1 MEQAR
6 PALSFFRL
14 LIASIICLLP
24 GRVILAA
31 DINPADIDKGMQIAF
46 EPKKG
51 NCLACHAIAGGNSP
65 GSIAPT
71 LVSMKARFPDREKLR
86 QQIWDSRGN
95 DPHTLMPPFG
105 KFRILTDQ
113 EIERVIDYLYTL

>member
-51 NCLACHAIAGGNSP
+51 NCLACHVIAGGNSP
-65 GSIAPT
+65 GSAGPR
-71 LVSMKARFPDREKLR
+71 LVSMKARYPDREKLR

-105 KFRILTDQ
+105 KFRILTEQ

>member
-1 MEQAR
+1 MGLAR
-6 PALSFFRL
+6 PTLSLFWL
-14 LIASIICLLP
+14 LIALTICLLP
-24 GRVILAA
+24 GRVVHAA
-31 DINPADIDKGMQIAF
+31 DIFPADADKGRQIAF

-51 NCLACHAIAGGNSP
+51 NCLACHTIADGNSP
-65 GSIAPT
+65 GSIGPR

-105 KFRILTDQ
+105 KFRILTDE

>member
-51 NCLACHAIAGGNSP
+51 NCLACHVITGGNSP
-65 GSIAPT
+65 GSVGPT

-86 QQIWDSRGN
+86 QQISDSRGN

-105 KFRILTDQ
+105 KFRILTEQ

>member
-1 MEQAR
+1 MNQAR

-14 LIASIICLLP
+14 LIASTIFLLP
-24 GRVILAA
+24 GGVVLAA
-31 DINPADIDKGMQIAF
+31 DITPADVDKGKQIAF

-51 NCLACHAIAGGNSP
+51 NCLACHAIAGGDSP
-65 GSIAPT
+65 GSIGPT

-105 KFRILTDQ
+105 KFRILTEQ

>member
-1 MEQAR
+1 MDLAR
-6 PALSFFRL
+6 PTLSFFRL
-14 LIASIICLLP
+14 LIAFTICLLP
-24 GRVILAA
+24 GRVVLAA
-31 DINPADIDKGMQIAF
+31 DINPADIDKGRQLSF

-71 LVSMKARFPDREKLR
+71 LVSMKARYPDREKLR
-86 QQIWDSRGN
+86 LQIWDSRGN

>member
-1 MEQAR
+1 MGLAR
-6 PALSFFRL
+6 PTLSSFWLLTALT
-14 LIASIICLLP
+14 ICLLP
-24 GRVILAA
+24 GRVVVAA
-31 DINPADIDKGMQIAF
+31 DIFPADADKGRQIAF

-51 NCLACHAIAGGNSP
+51 NCLACHTIAGGNSP
-65 GSIAPT
+65 GSIGPT
-71 LVSMKARFPDREKLR
+71 LISMKARFPDRAKLR

>member
-1 MEQAR
+1 MGLAR
-6 PALSFFRL
+6 PTLSFFWL
-14 LIASIICLLP
+14 LIALAICLLP
-24 GRVILAA
+24 GRVVLAA
-31 DINPADIDKGMQIAF
+31 DINQANAEKGRQIAF

-51 NCLACHAIAGGNSP
+51 NCLACHTIAGGNSP
-65 GSIAPT
+65 GSIGPT
-71 LVSMKARFPDREKLR
+71 LISMKARFPDRAKLR

-113 EIERVIDYLYTL
+113 EIERLIDYLYTL

>member
-51 NCLACHAIAGGNSP
+51 NCLACHVIAGGNSP
-65 GSIAPT
+65 GSVGPT
-71 LVSMKARFPDREKLR
+71 LVSMKARYPDREKLR

-105 KFRILTDQ
+105 KFRILTEQ

>member
-1 MEQAR
+1 MGLAR
-6 PALSFFRL
+6 PTLSFFWL
-14 LIASIICLLP
+14 LIALTICLLP
-24 GRVILAA
+24 GRVVLAA
-31 DINPADIDKGMQIAF
+31 DIFPVDADKGRQIAF
-46 EPKKG
+46 EPRKG
-51 NCLACHAIAGGNSP
+51 NCLACHTIADGNSP
-65 GSIAPT
+65 GSIGPR

-113 EIERVIDYLYTL
+113 EIERVIDYLYTI

>member
-31 DINPADIDKGMQIAF
+31 DINPANIDKGMQIAF

-51 NCLACHAIAGGNSP
+51 NCLACHVIAGGNSP
-65 GSIAPT
+65 GSAGPR
-71 LVSMKARFPDREKLR
+71 LVSMKARYPDREKLR

-105 KFRILTDQ
+105 KFRILTEQ

>member
-51 NCLACHAIAGGNSP
+51 NCLACHAIAGGNSS

>member
-14 LIASIICLLP
+14 LIAFTICLLP
-24 GRVILAA
+24 GRAVLAA
-31 DINPADIDKGMQIAF
+31 DINPADIDKGMQISF

-65 GSIAPT
+65 GSIGPT

-105 KFRILTDQ
+105 KFRILTEQ

>member
-1 MEQAR
+1 MDLAR
-6 PALSFFRL
+6 PAQSFFRL
-14 LIASIICLLP
+14 LIASTFFLLP
-24 GRVILAA
+24 GGVVLAA
-31 DINPADIDKGMQIAF
+31 DITQADVDKGKQIAF

-51 NCLACHAIAGGNSP
+51 NCLACHAIAGGVSP
-65 GSIAPT
+65 GTIGPT

-105 KFRILTDQ
+105 KFRILTEQ

>member
-1 MEQAR
+1 MDLAK
-6 PALSFFRL
+6 PTLSFFL
-14 LIASIICLLP
+14 LLVALTICLLP
-24 GRVILAA
+24 GKVVHAA
-31 DINPADIDKGMQIAF
+31 DINPADIDKGREIAF

-51 NCLACHAIAGGNSP
+51 NCLACHVIAGGNSP
-65 GSIAPT
+65 GSAGPR
-71 LVSMKARFPDREKLR
+71 LVSMKARYPDREKLR

-105 KFRILTDQ
+105 KFRILTEQ

>member
-65 GSIAPT
+65 GSAGPR
-71 LVSMKARFPDREKLR
+71 LVSMKARYPDREKLR

-105 KFRILTDQ
+105 KFRILTEQ